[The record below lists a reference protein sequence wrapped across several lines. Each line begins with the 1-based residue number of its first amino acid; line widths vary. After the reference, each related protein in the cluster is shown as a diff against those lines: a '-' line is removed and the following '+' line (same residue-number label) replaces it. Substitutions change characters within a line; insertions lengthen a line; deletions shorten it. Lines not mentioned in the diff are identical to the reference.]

1 LKKGTRIIMKV
12 QKTIEKKLLVVLCG
26 PTASGKTAAA
36 IKIAKAL
43 NTEILSADSRQFYEG
58 MQIGTAAPTQA
69 EMTEVHHHFI
79 GHLLVTD
86 SYNVSQFEKDAL
98 DRLEML
104 FNTYPV
110 LIMTGGSGLYI
121 HAVTHGI
128 DVLPDPDP
136 QLREELKGLKDEK
149 GIEALQEKLLE
160 LDPVHYYSVDLNN
173 AARLIRALEICI
185 ITGLPYSS
193 LRSQKPRPRPFE
205 ILKIGLEV
213 PREELNRRVDE
224 RVDQMLAAG
233 WLDEARELYRFRDC
247 NALNTLGYKE
257 IFEHFAEKMYYSQ
270 CVEKIKTN
278 TRRYAK
284 RQMTWFRK
292 DKEIKWF
299 RPDDVE
305 GMLEMVS
312 EAFNG

>member
-1 LKKGTRIIMKV
+1 MKV

-79 GHLLVTD
+79 GHLMVTD

-128 DVLPDPDP
+128 DELPDPDP

-160 LDPVHYYSVDLNN
+160 LDPVYYYSVDLNN

-193 LRSQKPRPRPFE
+193 LRSQKPRPRPFK
-205 ILKIGLEV
+205 ILKIGLDV

-312 EAFNG
+312 ESFNG

>member
-1 LKKGTRIIMKV
+1 MKKGTRIIMKV

-79 GHLLVTD
+79 GHLMVTD

-128 DVLPDPDP
+128 DELPDPDP

-160 LDPVHYYSVDLNN
+160 LDPVYYYSVDLNN

-193 LRSQKPRPRPFE
+193 LRSQKPRPRPFK
-205 ILKIGLEV
+205 ILKIGLDV

>member
-1 LKKGTRIIMKV
+1 MKDIPV
-12 QKTIEKKLLVVLCG
+12 TGKARMISENKLLVVLCG
-26 PTASGKTAAA
+26 PTATGKTAAA
-36 IKIAKAL
+36 IELAKSL
-43 NTEILSADSRQFYEG
+43 RTEIISADSRQFYKG
-58 MQIGTAAPTQA
+58 MNIGTAAPTEA
-69 EMTEVHHHFI
+69 EMADIHHHFV

-110 LIMTGGSGLYI
+110 VIMAGGSGLYI

-128 DVLPDPDP
+128 DVLPDPDQ
-136 QLREELKGLKDEK
+136 QLRKDLKELLAGK

-160 LDPVHYYSVDLNN
+160 LDPVYYYSVDLNN

-185 ITGLPYSS
+185 ATGLPYSS
-193 LRSQKPRPRPFE
+193 LRSQKPRLRPFN
-205 ILKIGLEV
+205 ILKIGLEL
-213 PREELNRRVDE
+213 PREELNRRIDE
-224 RVDQMLAAG
+224 RVDRMIAGG
-233 WLDEARELYRFRDC
+233 WLDEARELYIFRDC

-257 IFEHFAEKMYYSQ
+257 IFGHFDERIRYKD
-270 CVEKIKTN
+270 CIDKIKTN

-292 DKEIKWF
+292 DNEIHWF
-299 RPDDVE
+299 PPDDFR
-305 GMLEMVS
+305 GMLELINATVS
-312 EAFNG
+312 